1 MDHLLQKNGLCN
13 KSKSISQ
20 TPVDACETWR
30 ERGGGG
36 GGEKEKGVRPIV
48 QKASLKKNQSAAKAI

>member
-36 GGEKEKGVRPIV
+36 GEKEKGVRPIV
-48 QKASLKKNQSAAKAI
+48 QKTSLKKSAAKAI

>member
-36 GGEKEKGVRPIV
+36 GGGGGERERGETNRTKSLLEKKSER
-48 QKASLKKNQSAAKAI
+48 S